1 METNYDPLQLK
12 GLLTAYTRKTTYNAG
27 GVTLHSPLHMPF
39 NKSNYLPL
47 NSKKLDTLIKHFH
60 QLHFLLIDEASLIGA
75 TLLYEV
81 DKRLRQIKHTPTCYF
96 GNVDLILS
104 EDLYQAQPI
113 KDSFIFEKPIV
124 SNQIIPYSFWEH
136 EIKCYE
142 LRTRMRQKYIDCI
155 TILNKMRLNK
165 QSNNGIQYINAHYYR
180 PTPIDPLFHYLY
192 YRNKDVH
199 KHNDRMT
206 KCFH

>member
-1 METNYDPLQLK
+1 M
-12 GLLTAYTRKTTYNAG
+12 
-27 GVTLHSPLHMPF
+27 
-39 NKSNYLPL
+39 KS
-47 NSKKLDTLIKHFH
+47 
-60 QLHFLLIDEASLIGA
+60 
-75 TLLYEV
+75 V
-81 DKRLRQIKHTPTCYF
+81 LRQINHTPTCYF

-142 LRTRMRQKYIDCI
+142 LHTTMRQKDIDFI

-165 QSNNGIQYINAHYYR
+165 QSDNDIQYINAHCYR
-180 PTPIDPLFHYLY
+180 STPIDPLFPYLY

-199 KHNDRMT
+199 KHNDKMLSLV
-206 KCFH
+206 KEKLLVIEAIDELESNQPSYHVNL